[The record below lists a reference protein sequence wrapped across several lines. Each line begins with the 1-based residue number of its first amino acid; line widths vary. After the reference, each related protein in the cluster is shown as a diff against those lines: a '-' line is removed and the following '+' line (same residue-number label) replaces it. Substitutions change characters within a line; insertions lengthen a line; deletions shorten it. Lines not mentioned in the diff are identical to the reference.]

1 MGKEEIINK
10 MQDHY
15 KNRNMLPHEA
25 WDKFKLNVGLNLHFM
40 IVEYDDDRFRKL
52 VRDYPS
58 IESNTNIVL
67 WQEWPEN
74 S

>member
-1 MGKEEIINK
+1 
-10 MQDHY
+10 
-15 KNRNMLPHEA
+15 MLPHEA

-52 VRDYPS
+52 VRDYPC